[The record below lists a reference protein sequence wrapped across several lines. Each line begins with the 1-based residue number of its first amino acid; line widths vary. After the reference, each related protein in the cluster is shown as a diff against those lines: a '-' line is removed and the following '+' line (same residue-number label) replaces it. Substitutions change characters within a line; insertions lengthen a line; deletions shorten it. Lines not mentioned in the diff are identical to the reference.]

1 MDNNERREILKQTLV
16 EINASLLSN
25 SHILDKAILSLSSA
39 GLGVSLA
46 FIKNVV
52 PLDKATNLYILYLS
66 WGTFVGAIAGT
77 LVSFLASQF
86 GLEKQA
92 NQVNDELEN
101 MDDEQVI
108 ILPEGADDNKCEE
121 DYEETDP
128 SDRSFQVSKWLTRF
142 SLGCYIAAI
151 IFTVFFIACNR
162 DVISTKPN

>member
-1 MDNNERREILKQTLV
+1 MDNNERREILKQALV

-25 SHILDKAILSLSSA
+25 SQMLDKAILSLSSA

-52 PLDKATNLYILYLS
+52 PLDKATNLYLLYFS

-77 LVSFLASQF
+77 LVSFLVSQR

-108 ILPEGADDNKCEE
+108 ILPEAADDNEYEE

-128 SDRSFQVSKWLTRF
+128 SDRPFQVSKWLTRF

-162 DVISTKPN
+162 EVIPTKPN

>member
-1 MDNNERREILKQTLV
+1 MDNNERREILKQALA

-25 SHILDKAILSLSSA
+25 SQMLDKAILSLSSA

-52 PLDKATNLYILYLS
+52 PLDKATNLYLLYLS

-77 LVSFLASQF
+77 LVSFLASQC

-92 NQVNDELEN
+92 NQVNNELED

-108 ILPEGADDNKCEE
+108 ILSEGVDDNE
-121 DYEETDP
+121 YEETDP
-128 SDRSFQVSKWLTRF
+128 SDRPFQVSKWLTRF

-151 IFTVFFIACNR
+151 ILTILFVACNR
-162 DVISTKPN
+162 EVIRTQPN

>member
-1 MDNNERREILKQTLV
+1 MENNERREILKKALA

-25 SHILDKAILSLSSA
+25 SQMFDKAILSLSSA

-52 PLDKATNLYILYLS
+52 SLKEATNLYLLHSS
-66 WGTFVGAIAGT
+66 WGAFVGAILFT
-77 LVSFLASQF
+77 LISFLASQC

-92 NQVNDELEN
+92 NQVNDELED

-108 ILPEGADDNKCEE
+108 ILPEGVDDNEYEE

-128 SDRSFQVSKWLTRF
+128 SDKPFQVSKWLTRF
-142 SLGCYIAAI
+142 SLVCYIAAI

>member
-1 MDNNERREILKQTLV
+1 MDNNERREILKQALA

-25 SHILDKAILSLSSA
+25 SQMLDKAILSLSSA

-52 PLDKATNLYILYLS
+52 PLDKATNLCLLYSS

-77 LVSFLASQF
+77 LVSFLASQC

-101 MDDEQVI
+101 IDEEQGS
-108 ILPEGADDNKCEE
+108 ILPEGVSDNEPEDD
-121 DYEETDP
+121 EETDP
-128 SDRSFQVSKWLTRF
+128 SDKCFQSSKWLTRF
-142 SLGCYIAAI
+142 SLACYIAAI
-151 IFTVFFIACNR
+151 IFTVLFVACNR